1 MTGRRDD
8 PSVLVTGRPAPAP
21 GAAPSAR
28 PRTDAAAALAKAAT
42 LIEALPWLD
51 RFHGQT
57 VVIKYGGHAMTDEA
71 LRVAFAQ
78 DVVFLRYAGLRPV
91 VVHGGGPQISAHLER
106 LGVASTF
113 AAGLRVTTQE
123 TMDVVRMVLTGQVN
137 RDVVG
142 LINRHGPFA
151 VGMSGED
158 ANLFTASR
166 RAAVVDGEAVD
177 IGLVGEIDTVDA
189 AALRVLLADG
199 RVPVVSSVAR
209 GVDGE
214 IYNVNADTAAAAL
227 AVALGAAKVVVLTD
241 VEGLYRDWPVGP
253 GMSDAA
259 PSAGPGTGLSVAPAG
274 PSTPPA
280 AGPSGNGAAARPAD
294 VISVLTAADLE
305 RLLPR
310 LSAGMIPK
318 MEACLR
324 AVRGGVPQ
332 AHVLDGRLPHSVLLE
347 IFTDSGIGT
356 MVIPDEPPPMITDD
370 PTRIAQKSVRD
381 QGGSR

>member
-1 MTGRRDD
+1 DHRRPVRRAARRHHPHHRPDHRLRPRELGLLDMTERRA
-8 PSVLVTGRPAPAP
+8 PTLEAGQPAPQ
-21 GAAPSAR
+21 
-28 PRTDAAAALAKAAT
+28 RTDAAAAMAKAAT

-51 RFHGQT
+51 RFHGPT
-57 VVIKYGGHAMTDEA
+57 VVIKYGGHAMTDKA
-71 LRVAFAQ
+71 LQIAFAQ

-106 LGVASTF
+106 LGVATTF

-123 TMDVVRMVLTGQVN
+123 TMNVVRMVLTGQVN

-209 GVDGE
+209 GTGGE

-227 AVALGAAKVVVLTD
+227 AVALGAAKLVMLTD
-241 VEGLYRDWPVGP
+241 VEGLYRDWPAGP
-253 GMSDAA
+253 DTSLTAA
-259 PSAGPGTGLSVAPAG
+259 PAPARPPPPRPPSPAPPARPPPPPGAPAG
-274 PSTPPA
+274 PSTSPE
-280 AGPSGNGAAARPAD
+280 AGLPGNGAASRPGD

-305 RLLPR
+305 RLLPS
-310 LSAGMIPK
+310 LSTGMIPK

-324 AVRGGVPQ
+324 AVR
-332 AHVLDGRLPHSVLLE
+332 
-347 IFTDSGIGT
+347 
-356 MVIPDEPPPMITDD
+356 
-370 PTRIAQKSVRD
+370 
-381 QGGSR
+381 